1 VGYGIGARL
10 TSDWLSFESL
20 GLLLPTPN
28 KDAAL
33 FPCTFGDRYLMINR
47 PTSAIVG
54 GSDIWLSASPDLR
67 YWGEHKCIVQRR
79 PHSWDSGRIG
89 VNGPPIRT
97 DFGWLVMYHGAD
109 STKRYRLGAVLLD
122 LNDPSLVLA
131 RTAEPIMEPEADY
144 ELKGFF
150 NAVVFSNGHLFD
162 GKTITLYYGAADT
175 VICGATIQLNDVM
188 KALGVEV

>member
-1 VGYGIGARL
+1 L
-10 TSDWLSFESL
+10 K
-20 GLLLPTPN
+20 N
-28 KDAAL
+28 
-33 FPCTFGDRYLMINR
+33 
-47 PTSAIVG
+47 SASSC

-67 YWGEHKCIVQRR
+67 YWGEHSCILQRR

-97 DFGWLVMYHGAD
+97 DSGWLVMYHGAD

-122 LNDPSLVLA
+122 LQDPRKVLA
-131 RTAEPIMEPEADY
+131 RTVEPLMEPAADY

-150 NAVVFSNGHLFD
+150 NAVVFSNGHLCD

-175 VICGATIQLNDVM
+175 VICGATILLTDVLE
-188 KALGVEV
+188 ALGVSK